1 MTQEQLNEV
10 QVELSNI
17 QKKFEEVTRKLE
29 EKINVL
35 ESKMTSFEGNDGL
48 FTWKIGSFSEL
59 LRKAESGEQTDLY
72 SSPFYRYGYK
82 CKLNSN
88 PNGYGDGEN
97 THLSIFIIVMK
108 GEYDATLTWPFNK
121 NVTFTLIDQQEDANE
136 RENIGYCLKAKPS
149 STSYARPVEDE
160 NVARGSPKFVSHEKL
175 QERRYIV
182 DDTIFIQVQIA
193 SP

>member
-1 MTQEQLNEV
+1 MQE
-10 QVELSNI
+10 
-17 QKKFEEVTRKLE
+17 KFEEATRKFE

-35 ESKMTSFEGNDGL
+35 EMKIPSSERNDGP

-59 LRKAESGEQTDLY
+59 STKAKRGEQTDFY

-82 CKLNSN
+82 FKLQMF
-88 PNGYGDGEN
+88 PNGAGDGEN
-97 THLSIFIIVMK
+97 THLSIFLIVMK
-108 GEYDATLTWPFNK
+108 GEYDASLTWPFNK
-121 NVTFTLIDQQEDANE
+121 NATFTVIDQQEDANA
-136 RENIGYCLKAKPS
+136 RENIALLQKADPSLKNM
-149 STSYARPVEDE
+149 ARPEEDE
-160 NVARGSPKFVSHEKL
+160 NLGQGYTTFASQEKL

>member
-1 MTQEQLNEV
+1 M
-10 QVELSNI
+10 QVELSNV
-17 QKKFEEVTRKLE
+17 QKKFEEATRKLE

-35 ESKMTSFEGNDGL
+35 EMKIPSSERNDGP

-59 LRKAESGEQTDLY
+59 LRKAKSGEQTDLY

-82 CKLNSN
+82 CKLNLC
-88 PNGYGDGEN
+88 PNGYGNGKD
-97 THLSIFIIVMK
+97 THLSIFIIIMK

-121 NVTFTLIDQQEDANE
+121 KVTFTVIDQQEDANA
-136 RENIGYCLKAKPS
+136 RENIAECFYAQPS
-149 STSYARPVEDE
+149 SKSFARPVEDE
-160 NVARGSPKFVSHEKL
+160 NAGKGYPTFASQEKL